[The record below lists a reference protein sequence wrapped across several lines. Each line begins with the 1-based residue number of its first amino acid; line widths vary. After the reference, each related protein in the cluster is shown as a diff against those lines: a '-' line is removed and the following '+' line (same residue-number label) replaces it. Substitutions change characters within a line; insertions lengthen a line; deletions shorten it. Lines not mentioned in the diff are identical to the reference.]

1 MKKIMIAII
10 ALYSFS
16 SCSIF
21 HKEQYGCP
29 KSSAAVGAE
38 KLVSGDKKAEKLAGK
53 HKFYVQTGIIYK

>member
-10 ALYSFS
+10 ALYSFN

-21 HKEQYGCP
+21 HKDQYGCP

-38 KLVSGDKKAEKLAGK
+38 KLVSGDQKASKLAGK
-53 HKFYVQTGIIYK
+53 QKFYVKTGVIYR